1 MNRASDPDVVKIT
14 EVFLIPS
21 SFLVAALGTADTNPH
36 RAVVSLIGLVV
47 SVMWQICSREALNE
61 HYPEGSQNLPP
72 RRIRIMSSLPVFF
85 IVCWLLSLVA
95 HLMLW
100 GKPLGTE
107 LVP

>member
-61 HYPEGSQNLPP
+61 HYPEEAKNPPP

-85 IVCWLLSLVA
+85 IVCWLISLAA

-100 GKPLGTE
+100 GKPLGTD